1 MSVTCQSL
9 STCGIRPTTS
19 SMGPALKVVSASGG
33 PFPSNPTLT
42 TTGVFGGPL
51 KELSPGQK
59 RLQAALIL
67 QINSPMQGY
76 TGLGHYQIKPRITVA
91 GLESVVIGPSRSLF
105 STSPGS
111 PGLNGV
117 VSIWT
122 RTNYNR
128 DYSGNNGFRLLMMG
142 SAGVRT
148 NGWRHNDEQFP
159 TLARTS
165 ILSFYQ
171 QSGYCLGQRCDDAV
185 QFRTDHHSDLASNCQ
200 PADYSHSD
208 LQRFLSGCDH
218 SCARLDPGW
227 AFRQFIFLG
236 N

>member
-9 STCGIRPTTS
+9 SYLRDS
-19 SMGPALKVVSASGG
+19 SNNVVGWDPALKVVFRSGG

-105 STSPGS
+105 STSREVR
-111 PGLNGV
+111 LNGV

-128 DYSGNNGFRLLMMG
+128 DYSGNNGFRLLMM
-142 SAGVRT
+142 
-148 NGWRHNDEQFP
+148 D
-159 TLARTS
+159 
-165 ILSFYQ
+165 
-171 QSGYCLGQRCDDAV
+171 
-185 QFRTDHHSDLASNCQ
+185 Q
-200 PADYSHSD
+200 PA
-208 LQRFLSGCDH
+208 SGPMGG
-218 SCARLDPGW
+218 A
-227 AFRQFIFLG
+227 Q
-236 N
+236 